1 MDSKKVNPVTPS
13 SRMSLDQYIAEN
25 PSLQQ
30 NKTKKDDEDDMEF
43 KRMLDENVDLIK
55 KGLKRIDF

>member
-1 MDSKKVNPVTPS
+1 MDSKKINPVTPS
-13 SRMSLDQYIAEN
+13 RMNLDQYIAEN

-30 NKTKKDDEDDMEF
+30 NKTKRDDEDDMEF
-43 KRMLDENVDLIK
+43 KRMLDENIDLIK